1 MIADRAG
8 RSHIADYWAR
18 RRTMFVMA
26 KLLIALGFR
35 RDLAIIIHG
44 HPQGAHLDLE

>member
-1 MIADRAG
+1 VFERRQPALVDNP
-8 RSHIADYWAR
+8 SHLLLGP
-18 RRTMFVMA
+18 MFVMA

-44 HPQGAHLDLE
+44 HPQGAAL